1 MFQFILVIS
10 NLYSINGC
18 YSHAPFPH
26 PGRIHGHHED
36 SGYVMR
42 RSSIQVARLEVVNGV
57 LICDRDQEFELH
69 LGTED

>member
-1 MFQFILVIS
+1 MPYLSRLVVQGEEGYIF
-10 NLYSINGC
+10 Y
-18 YSHAPFPH
+18 FTH

-36 SGYVMR
+36 AGYVMR

-69 LGTED
+69 LGAEDG